1 MTTSTACSMSTRPAF
16 ESDYGLTAADIAAG
30 TVHNEATAS
39 AEGPQA
45 QPVSDDASAD
55 TTLPPPPPATLMT
68 LDKSDAQ
75 GTHFV
80 DSNENGSADT
90 GDGTSGDLIQFII
103 RLENVGGVA
112 LTDVVVDDPLLGGP
126 LGLPDGGDANGI
138 LDPGEVWGWSRNY
151 FITEADATTLNNGGA
166 VHNVATVT
174 AHDPSNNVVTVTATW
189 DQFFP

>member
-1 MTTSTACSMSTRPAF
+1 
-16 ESDYGLTAADIAAG
+16 
-30 TVHNEATAS
+30 
-39 AEGPQA
+39 
-45 QPVSDDASAD
+45 
-55 TTLPPPPPATLMT
+55 MT

-103 RLENVGGVA
+103 RLENVSGVA
-112 LTDVVVDDPLLGGP
+112 LHDVVVNDPLLGGP
-126 LGLPDGGDANGI
+126 LPAPAGDDGV
-138 LDPGEVWGWSRNY
+138 LDPGEVWGWSINY
-151 FITEADATTLNNGGA
+151 FITEDDATTLNNGGA

-174 AHDPSNNVVTVTATW
+174 AHDPSNNVVTATAVW